1 MRRTVLL
8 WRDDGGKLSD
18 QIKHCR
24 ADVRRLVLLT
34 MSCIIAIS
42 CAGPKPIPNRPAEE
56 KFRNAM
62 VEYEKR
68 KYDEA
73 KRLFESVIFD
83 SPGSVVADSA
93 QYLVGMCY
101 YHQDEYELAAAE
113 FQRFFTQ
120 FPTSPLV
127 DDAELMRARCYYY
140 GGPKN
145 TGLDQNY
152 TRNSVNILLAFK
164 DDHPNSDLLPAAD
177 SLLSAAW
184 ERLSIKDFKAGKLY
198 QRMRAY
204 RAAQVYFQLV
214 LDQFP
219 ESPLVP
225 EALYLMG
232 ETYRRLEIYDTAQVW
247 YEKLIYLYPDA
258 KYTEDAQK
266 RVRDLQPL
274 LPESTEG
281 TRDEEP

>member
-1 MRRTVLL
+1 MLTVSGIVLL
-8 WRDDGGKLSD
+8 
-18 QIKHCR
+18 
-24 ADVRRLVLLT
+24 
-34 MSCIIAIS
+34 S
-42 CAGPKPIPNRPAEE
+42 CAGPKPIPQRPAEE
-56 KFRNAM
+56 KFHEAL
-62 VEYEKR
+62 VKFEKR
-68 KYDEA
+68 KYDDA

-83 SPGSVVADSA
+83 NPGSIVADSA

-127 DDAELMRARCYYY
+127 DDAELMRARCFYY
-140 GGPKN
+140 GGPRN

-164 DDHPNSDLLPAAD
+164 DDHPDSDLLPAAD

-198 QRMRAY
+198 HRMRAY

-232 ETYRRLEIYDTAQVW
+232 ESYRRMEIYDTALVW

-258 KYTEDAQK
+258 KYTEKAQK
-266 RVRDLQPL
+266 RVNKLQPL
-274 LPESTEG
+274 LPESTEETQG
-281 TRDEEP
+281 EEP